1 MSFDKNTG
9 KILKKTD
16 ANGIESSYSYDDGG
30 KDGEQNG
37 WVNEYLVRKI
47 KTEVDYQELDAAGLV
62 KFLKTNKEKEETFTI
77 ASIEYN
83 ENDDVISETEENGDI
98 TSSEYEDEKNPYLPT
113 SETTTNGNDFI
124 SQTVYEYDP
133 KGNVIS
139 ETDKGENKKEET
151 KTVTSYDDHG
161 QPTTVTTT
169 KEGAPDLSLI
179 HI

>member
-98 TSSEYEDEKNPYLPT
+98 TSSEYEDEKIHIFQQAKLQRMEMTLFHRLFMNM
-113 SETTTNGNDFI
+113 I
-124 SQTVYEYDP
+124 P
-133 KGNVIS
+133 KGM
-139 ETDKGENKKEET
+139 
-151 KTVTSYDDHG
+151 
-161 QPTTVTTT
+161 
-169 KEGAPDLSLI
+169 
-179 HI
+179 